1 VEARSSGLVAD
12 LEAII
17 SAQAATTTRLESAL
31 NERDERI
38 CALEALVE
46 DLQMRLKQNS
56 SSNSSNS
63 SKPPSSDPSWLKP
76 GRKKKAKS
84 TKPSGGQPG
93 HRAHARALIPSD
105 QVSETVHHVP
115 EKCRRCDGALTADDD
130 IADALQRHQISELP
144 PIKVIVT
151 EHQLHG
157 RACKSCGEVTK
168 ATFPSSFPKSV
179 FGPHLQAEVVHLIA
193 NCHLS
198 RRGLMKYAKES
209 WGTLISMGSVNR
221 IERNVSQALEQPYND
236 VLEAVKAA
244 PIRHA
249 DETGWPQDG
258 KRGWLWTVGSVI
270 ATVFMIAGSRASE
283 VFTSLMGVA
292 VQEGC
297 FVTDRYRGYCDVEMK
312 QRGICH
318 AHIKR
323 DFVKIEGQG
332 GFFATLGASLRFQHT
347 RMFELWHRHKAGE
360 LSLEELRIALTPIK
374 WRMYRLLKLGRSG
387 SHKKIAGMCADM
399 LRHWFAFWKFASVP
413 GMEPTNNAAE
423 RSLRKAVLWRKG
435 CFGTRST
442 AGSLFAER
450 MLTVAETC
458 RQNERN
464 VLEYL
469 SAAIKANFSGNP
481 APQLIPTA
489 GNEINRLI

>member
-1 VEARSSGLVAD
+1 VEARASRSIAD

-17 SAQAATTTRLESAL
+17 AAQAATISLLESAL
-31 NERDERI
+31 HERDERVFT
-38 CALEALVE
+38 LEALVN
-46 DLQMRLKQNS
+46 DLQGRIKDVS
-56 SSNSSNS
+56 SSNS

-76 GRKKKAKS
+76 ERKKKPKS

-115 EKCRRCDGALTADDD
+115 EKCRYCDGVLTAGDEVV
-130 IADALQRHQISELP
+130 DALQRHQVSELP
-144 PIKVIVT
+144 PIKIIVT

-168 ATFPSSFPKSV
+168 AALPSEISKGT
-179 FGPHLQAEVVHLIA
+179 FGPYLQAEVVHLIA

-198 RRGLMKYAKES
+198 RRGLIQYAADS
-209 WGTLISMGSVNR
+209 WGMPISMGSVHR
-221 IERNVSQALEQPYND
+221 IEQHASQALEQPYNE
-236 VLEAVKAA
+236 VLEAVQTA
-244 PIRHA
+244 PVRHA

-258 KRGWLWTVGSVI
+258 NRGWLWTVGSVI

-283 VFTSLMGVA
+283 IFTSFMGIA
-292 VQEGC
+292 VQDGF

-332 GFFATLGASLRFQHT
+332 GFFTMLGAALRFQHT
-347 RMFELWHRHKAGE
+347 QMFELWHHHKAGGF
-360 LSLEELRIALTPIK
+360 SLEELRIALTPIK
-374 WRMYRLLKLGRSG
+374 WRMYRLLKQGRNG
-387 SHKKIAGMCADM
+387 SHKKIAGMCADI
-399 LRHWFAFWKFASVP
+399 LRYWFAFWMFASVP
-413 GMEPTNNAAE
+413 DMEPTNNAAE

-442 AGSLFAER
+442 TGSLFAER

-464 VLEYL
+464 VLGYL
-469 SAAIKANFSGNP
+469 ATAIKAYLLGNP
-481 APQLIPTA
+481 APQLISA
-489 GNEINRLI
+489 VRDG